1 MNISPMTPRFLQ
13 ETFLN
18 ISIIVG
24 AIVGAVGLVLW
35 VVSGFSNWDAL
46 LCAALGA
53 AIFFGFRK
61 IKSLKAD
68 YEMDEPGEDS
78 GGAP

>member
-18 ISIIVG
+18 ICIIIG
-24 AIVGAVGLVLW
+24 AIVGLVGLYCLIFTDL
-35 VVSGFSNWDAL
+35 SKLDAVIVTV
-46 LCAALGA
+46 LGA

-68 YEMDEPGEDS
+68 YEANRPKKDPGDES
-78 GGAP
+78 

>member
-18 ISIIVG
+18 ICIIIG
-24 AIVGAVGLVLW
+24 AIVGLIGLYCLIFTDL
-35 VVSGFSNWDAL
+35 SKLDA
-46 LCAALGA
+46 AIVTVLGA

-68 YEMDEPGEDS
+68 YEANRPKKDPEDES
-78 GGAP
+78 